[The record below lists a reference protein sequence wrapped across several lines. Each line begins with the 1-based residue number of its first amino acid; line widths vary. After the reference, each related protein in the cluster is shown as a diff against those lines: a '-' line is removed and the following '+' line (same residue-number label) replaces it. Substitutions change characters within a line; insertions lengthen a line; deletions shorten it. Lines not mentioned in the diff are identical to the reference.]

1 MEARQAMGERP
12 ERRRVVVTGLGL
24 ICGVG
29 RTVSEVWEGLLAGRS
44 GMAEIK
50 AFDLTGHPVRFAAEV
65 KDFDPL
71 KFIEKKEARKMGR
84 FIHFAMAA
92 AQEAMDHSGL
102 KVDESNRDRVG
113 VHIGSGIGG
122 FDVIER
128 EHSALLAGGPRR
140 VSPFF
145 IPGSI
150 INLAA
155 GHVSIRFG
163 ARGPNEATATACTS
177 SAHSI
182 GDAFRII
189 ERGDADAMIAGGT
202 EASITPLGVA
212 GFAAMKALSTRNDDP
227 QHACRPFDKDR
238 DGFVVGE
245 GSGILI
251 LEELEFARARGAKI
265 LAEVIGYG
273 MSADAFH
280 MTGMA
285 PEGEG
290 CFRAMT
296 AALKVAGIPP
306 GAIDYVN
313 AHATSTPLGDALES
327 KAIENVFGQRAL
339 NHELLV
345 SSTKSMTGHL
355 LGGAGGLEAGITI
368 MAMLE
373 QTAPPTTNIVELDP
387 ECRLNYVPNKPQ
399 AAKIDYA
406 LSNSFGFG
414 GTNGSLVF
422 RRWTE

>member
-1 MEARQAMGERP
+1 MS
-12 ERRRVVVTGLGL
+12 RRVVVTGLGL

-29 RTVSEVWEGLLAGRS
+29 KSAPEVWENLLAGKS

-50 AFDLTGHPVRFAAEV
+50 AFDLTGHSVRFAAEV

-71 KFIEKKEARKMGR
+71 KFIDKKEARKMGR
-84 FIHFAMAA
+84 FIHFAIAA
-92 AQEAMDHSGL
+92 SQEAMDQSGL
-102 KVDESNRDRVG
+102 KSTDETSDRIG

-128 EHSALLAGGPRR
+128 EHSALLEGGPRKI
-140 VSPFF
+140 SPFF
-145 IPGSI
+145 IPASI
-150 INLAA
+150 VNLAA
-155 GHVSIRFG
+155 GHVSIRFC

-189 ERGDADAMIAGGT
+189 QRGDADAMIAGGT
-202 EASITPLGVA
+202 EAAITPMGVG
-212 GFAAMKALSTRNDDP
+212 GFAAMRALSTRNEDP
-227 QHACRPFDKDR
+227 EHACRPFDKDR

-245 GSGILI
+245 GAGILI
-251 LEELEFARARGAKI
+251 LEELEFAKARGAKI

-296 AALKVAGIPP
+296 HALKSAGITPDQ
-306 GAIDYVN
+306 IDYVN

-327 KAIENVFGQRAL
+327 KAIENVFGERAL
-339 NHELLV
+339 NHTLLV

-368 MAMLE
+368 LAMLN
-373 QTAPPTTNIVELDP
+373 QMAPPTMNIVDLDP
-387 ECRLNYVPNKPQ
+387 ACRLNYVPNKPVK
-399 AAKIDYA
+399 AKIDYA

-422 RRWTE
+422 KRWSE

>member
-1 MEARQAMGERP
+1 MEH
-12 ERRRVVVTGLGL
+12 RRVVVTGLGL

-29 RTVSEVWEGLLAGRS
+29 KTAPELWEGLMAGRS

-71 KFIEKKEARKMGR
+71 LFVEKKESRKMGR
-84 FIHFAMAA
+84 FIHFALAA
-92 AQEAMDHSGL
+92 AAEAMAHSGL
-102 KVDESNRDRVG
+102 KITEENRDQVG

-128 EHSALLAGGPRR
+128 EHQNLLSGGPRK

-155 GHVSIRFG
+155 GHVSIKYG
-163 ARGPNEATATACTS
+163 ARGPNEATATACTT

-189 ERGDADAMIAGGT
+189 QRGDADAMIAGGT

-212 GFAAMKALSTRNDDP
+212 GFAAMRALSTRNDDP
-227 QHACRPFDKDR
+227 EHASRPFDKDR

-245 GSGILI
+245 GAGILI
-251 LEELEFARARGAKI
+251 LEELESAKARGANI

-273 MSADAFH
+273 LSADAFH

-290 CFRAMT
+290 CYRSMQH
-296 AALKVAGIPP
+296 ALKVAGISPDQ
-306 GAIDYVN
+306 IDYVN

-327 KAIENVFGQRAL
+327 KAIENVFGERATGGK
-339 NHELLV
+339 LLV

-368 MAMLE
+368 LAM
-373 QTAPPTTNIVELDP
+373 QHQIAPPTMNIVELDP
-387 ECRLNYVPNKPQ
+387 QCRLNYVPNKPQ
-399 AAKIDYA
+399 PAKIDYA

-422 RRWTE
+422 KRWTE

>member
-1 MEARQAMGERP
+1 M
-12 ERRRVVVTGLGL
+12 GL

-29 RTVSEVWEGLLAGRS
+29 NTAPQIWDSLLAGKS
-44 GMAEIK
+44 GMAEIT
-50 AFDLTGHPVRFAAEV
+50 AYDLTGHSVRFAAEV
-65 KDFDPL
+65 KDFDPYQ
-71 KFIEKKEARKMGR
+71 FVDKKEARKMGR

-92 AQEAMDHSGL
+92 AAEAMAQSGL
-102 KVDESNRDRVG
+102 VITPELADNFG

-128 EHSALLAGGPRR
+128 EHSSMIAGGPRKI
-140 VSPFF
+140 SPFF
-145 IPGSI
+145 IPATI
-150 INLAA
+150 VNLAA
-155 GHVSIRFG
+155 GHVSIKYN
-163 ARGPNEATATACTS
+163 ARGPNQAIATACTS

-189 ERGDADAMIAGGT
+189 ERGDADAMIAGGA
-202 EASITPLGVA
+202 EGAITPLSVG

-227 QHACRPFDKDR
+227 THACRPFDKDR

-245 GSGILI
+245 GAGILV
-251 LEELEFARARGAKI
+251 LEELEMARARGANI

-273 MSADAFH
+273 LSGDAYH

-285 PEGEG
+285 PEGDG
-290 CFRAMT
+290 CRRAMN
-296 AALKVAGIPP
+296 AALRVAGIAPEKV
-306 GAIDYVN
+306 DYVN

-327 KAIENVFGQRAL
+327 QAIENVFGDHAKS
-339 NHELLV
+339 HKLLV

-368 MAMLE
+368 MAMLN
-373 QTAPPTTNIVELDP
+373 QTAPPTMNLENVDP
-387 ECRLNYVPNKPQ
+387 ACRLNYVPNKAQP
-399 AAKIDYA
+399 ARIDYA

-422 RRWTE
+422 KRWGAE

>member
-1 MEARQAMGERP
+1 MEQ
-12 ERRRVVVTGLGL
+12 RRVVVTGLGL
-24 ICGVG
+24 VCGVG
-29 RTVSEVWEGLLAGRS
+29 KTTPEVWQGLLAGKS

-71 KFIEKKEARKMGR
+71 LFVDKKEARKMGR
-84 FIHFAMAA
+84 FIHFALAA
-92 AQEAMDHSGL
+92 SAEAMAHANL
-102 KVDESNRDRVG
+102 QITDENRDHIG

-128 EHSALLAGGPRR
+128 EHINLLNGGPRK

-145 IPGSI
+145 IPGAI

-155 GHVSIRFG
+155 GHVSIKYG
-163 ARGPNEATATACTS
+163 ARGPNEATATACTT
-177 SAHSI
+177 SAHAI
-182 GDAFRII
+182 GDAFRLIQ
-189 ERGDADAMIAGGT
+189 RGDAEAMIAGGT

-212 GFAAMKALSTRNDDP
+212 GFASMRALSTRNEDP
-227 QHACRPFDKDR
+227 THASRPFDKDR

-245 GSGILI
+245 GAGILI
-251 LEELEFARARGAKI
+251 LEELEFAKARGAKI
-265 LAEVIGYG
+265 LAEIVGYG
-273 MSADAFH
+273 LSADAFH

-290 CFRAMT
+290 CYRSMKH
-296 AALKVAGIPP
+296 ALKVAGIEPEQ
-306 GAIDYVN
+306 IDYLN

-327 KAIENVFGQRAL
+327 KAIENLFGEHAL
-339 NHELLV
+339 SHKLLV

-368 MAMLE
+368 MAMQE
-373 QTAPPTTNIVELDP
+373 QIAPPTMNIVELDP
-387 ECRLNYVPNKPQ
+387 QCRLNYVPNKPQ
-399 AAKIDYA
+399 PVKIDYA

-422 RRWTE
+422 KRWAE